1 MTIRIWFGD
10 TVPRHEVGEYIRNC
24 HVVVVPSLWECWPN
38 TAREALMH
46 NRPVLATP
54 VGGLSEMVQP
64 GRSGW
69 LARDRSAEAHSRR
82 DRRDRRSGRPRSAG

>member
-1 MTIRIWFGD
+1 MPRSDVGD
-10 TVPRHEVGEYIRNC
+10 YIRDS

-54 VGGLSEMVQP
+54 VGGLCEMVEP
-64 GRSGW
+64 NRSGW
-69 LARDRSAEAHSRR
+69 LARDCSPDAIGAR
-82 DRRDRRSGRPRSAG
+82 